1 MKLGGQVIP
10 TPKQNIS
17 INYIEIV
24 RSERTATG
32 RLVKDVIALKRQ
44 FSIPYAGL
52 KPTEAQIFV
61 DAYETGEP
69 VLFEYT
75 DVQGVQTA
83 IVYVMSLPREIY
95 SYKPNYTQNITIT
108 LEEQ

>member
-1 MKLGGQVIP
+1 MKLNGQAIP

-17 INYIEIV
+17 INYIEIA

-52 KPTEAQIFV
+52 KPEEAQIFI
-61 DAYETGEP
+61 DAYEAGQP
-69 VLFEYT
+69 VSFEYT
-75 DVQGVQTA
+75 DVQGEQTA
-83 IVYVMSLPREIY
+83 TVYVMSLPREIY
-95 SYKPNYTQNITIT
+95 SYKPDYTANITIT